1 MKAKTHKNVTL
12 SLPEPVLRRFRV
24 YAASHNQSM
33 TSLMTR
39 AIEKLMERDD
49 EYEKAKRRLIERM
62 HNAPDLGTNG
72 KIPWKREDLYDR
84 RVLGH

>member
-1 MKAKTHKNVTL
+1 
-12 SLPEPVLRRFRV
+12 
-24 YAASHNQSM
+24 M

>member
-24 YAASHNQSM
+24 YAAEHNQSM
-33 TSLMTR
+33 TGLMTL
-39 AIEKLMERDD
+39 AIEKLMECDD
-49 EYEKAKRRLIERM
+49 QYEKAKRRFIDRM

-72 KIPWKREDLYDR
+72 KITWTRDEIYDR
-84 RVLGH
+84 RVR